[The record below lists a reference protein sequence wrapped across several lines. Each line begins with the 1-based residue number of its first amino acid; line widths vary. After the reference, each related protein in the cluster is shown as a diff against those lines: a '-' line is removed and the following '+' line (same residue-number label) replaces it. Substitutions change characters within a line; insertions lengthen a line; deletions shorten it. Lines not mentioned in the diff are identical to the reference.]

1 MSKHNDI
8 YNILGKLESLQPKE
22 QPVQATEKKSIY
34 ESVEARGS
42 VLEGVGKVEKLLAEK
57 YVGFKEAKPH
67 PKELEMDADV
77 RRMQIQQRADK
88 AERELARRRAEP
100 KNIGQ
105 KIAKDIGG
113 PLKKLFKGDIRGS
126 LSEVDVPEGNEFS
139 GALAAAKAQGK
150 KEFEVDGKT
159 YQVKESGLQAYLG
172 KKKYGEKGMQALQK
186 AGRDGASKEKMAK
199 IRAQHDKMDEA
210 EFGEGNKFTGNL
222 MKARAQGKKQAD
234 LDGDGDMEKVREGWD
249 EMQAFLKKKEGPQ
262 PKGGSGKVAGK
273 RYGGSAQK
281 DDEGDEEPSVD
292 GAAKKRGRPKKDK
305 FAESELNEFDLG
317 GIAKKVGKGITQGIG
332 KVAKAIN
339 SPIGNANVRPN
350 DNWLARYGRRVSDG
364 QGFVKHYVDHRT
376 GKVVYTPK
384 PGSERMNESD
394 SVDEA
399 VRGTV
404 FGKQGYRAP
413 ETQGERDTVAKTI
426 KGNRAQN
433 RADTRVT
440 GYGSK
445 VAPQRG
451 VSSADTGSARGSA
464 INVDQTGQATN
475 FEPGIGNIDPR
486 AQGYRGALNLGKSS
500 QGKGVVAEKAPPGA
514 KAERMVK
521 HIKKGYAKDG
531 KITPKEKSIAY
542 ATAWKAKKSGKL
554 DESVIYEGGDPQ
566 LDHILN
572 RFKNEVKRF
581 QAGDELDDDLYMAL
595 YDYYMDQGEI
605 PYGVAKARDGDP
617 YQWVEDRLAS
627 YIGIEEGNVIS
638 LEAPKGPAN
647 PAFGRD
653 VLSPAE
659 KLAPH
664 AGVGKGPIGKA
675 IGSAVTTAKNV
686 GRFIQ
691 GKPEIPTLED
701 RELNELARLAGLSEA
716 KKCNSTME
724 GKSCP
729 VHGLKECGS
738 MNEAKPD
745 FLDLDKDGN
754 KKESMKKAAK
764 EKVDECGPGT
774 MSPMSNMGQDEGSL
788 SVNTSMNSDGTKS
801 VSVNATGNQ
810 ADALAQM
817 LKMAGIGGSYSAK
830 TSDETVEEERD
841 IEYANTP
848 EEEMETVDAIMHQGN
863 DLNRE
868 KEQYADRPKAGDN
881 PMATPARESIEMPKR
896 ISKMLEGIKKTEK
909 E

>member
-1 MSKHNDI
+1 MSNNI
-8 YNILGKLESLQPKE
+8 YNILNKLRGLTPQEPA
-22 QPVQATEKKSIY
+22 PVNQEKKQIY

-42 VLEGVGKVEKLLAEK
+42 VLEGVSKVERQLTEK
-57 YVGFKEAKPH
+57 FAGF
-67 PKELEMDADV
+67 DV
-77 RRMQIQQRADK
+77 
-88 AERELARRRAEP
+88 
-100 KNIGQ
+100 
-105 KIAKDIGG
+105 
-113 PLKKLFKGDIRGS
+113 S
-126 LSEVDVPEGNEFS
+126 
-139 GALAAAKAQGK
+139 
-150 KEFEVDGKT
+150 
-159 YQVKESGLQAYLG
+159 ESGLQAYLG
-172 KKKYGEKGMQALQK
+172 KKKYGEQGMKALQK

-199 IRAQHDKMDEA
+199 IRARHDKMDESDPNDPNTWQGPDAAGAFPGQKVWPKGKRPGMYNTQTGKVSNWDDRTDTEREKSWDSMIEGGKPHPKELEMDAKVRSMQIQQRADKA
-210 EFGEGNKFTGNL
+210 EKNLAARRDEPKTVGQKIAKDIGGPLKKLAKGDIRGALSEEPNEEMLSTKDKKFASLAEPRDKITYADKIAGAKKKTEGNKFTGNL
-222 MKARAQGKKQAD
+222 VKARAQGKKEAD

-249 EMQAFLKKKEGPQ
+249 DMMKAAKERSGPQ
-262 PKGGSGKVAGK
+262 PSGGSGIKAGR
-273 RYGGSAQK
+273 RYGGAAQK
-281 DDEGDEEPSVD
+281 DDEGDAEPATAD
-292 GAAKKRGRPKKDK
+292 TPKKKGRPKKDK
-305 FAESELNEFDLG
+305 FAE
-317 GIAKKVGKGITQGIG
+317 V
-332 KVAKAIN
+332 
-339 SPIGNANVRPN
+339 
-350 DNWLARYGRRVSDG
+350 
-364 QGFVKHYVDHRT
+364 
-376 GKVVYTPK
+376 
-384 PGSERMNESD
+384 
-394 SVDEA
+394 
-399 VRGTV
+399 
-404 FGKQGYRAP
+404 
-413 ETQGERDTVAKTI
+413 
-426 KGNRAQN
+426 
-433 RADTRVT
+433 
-440 GYGSK
+440 
-445 VAPQRG
+445 
-451 VSSADTGSARGSA
+451 
-464 INVDQTGQATN
+464 
-475 FEPGIGNIDPR
+475 
-486 AQGYRGALNLGKSS
+486 
-500 QGKGVVAEKAPPGA
+500 APPGA

-531 KITPKEKSIAY
+531 KVTPKEKSIAY
-542 ATAWKAKKSGKL
+542 ATAWKAHNKGKL
-554 DESVIYEGGDPQ
+554 AEGVIYEGGDPQ

-638 LEAPKGPAN
+638 LEVPEGPAN
-647 PAFGRD
+647 PALGRD
-653 VLSPAE
+653 ALSPAE

-664 AGVGKGPIGKA
+664 AGVGRGPIGKA

-738 MNEAKPD
+738 MNEARPD

-764 EKVDECGPGT
+764 DKVDECGPGS
-774 MSPMSNMGQDEGSL
+774 MSPMSAMGQDEGSL
-788 SVNTSMNSDGTKS
+788 SINTSMNSDGTKS

-868 KEQYADRPKAGDN
+868 KEQYADRPRAGDN
-881 PMATPARESIEMPKR
+881 PMATPARESVEIPKK
-896 ISKMLEGIKKTEK
+896 ISRMLEGIKKFI
-909 E
+909 

>member
-1 MSKHNDI
+1 MSNNI
-8 YNILGKLESLQPKE
+8 YNILNKLKALTPQEPTPAKQ
-22 QPVQATEKKSIY
+22 EKKQVY

-42 VLEGVGKVEKLLAEK
+42 VLEGVSKVERQLTEK
-57 YVGFKEAKPH
+57 FAGF
-67 PKELEMDADV
+67 DV
-77 RRMQIQQRADK
+77 
-88 AERELARRRAEP
+88 
-100 KNIGQ
+100 
-105 KIAKDIGG
+105 
-113 PLKKLFKGDIRGS
+113 S
-126 LSEVDVPEGNEFS
+126 
-139 GALAAAKAQGK
+139 
-150 KEFEVDGKT
+150 
-159 YQVKESGLQAYLG
+159 ESGLQAYLG
-172 KKKYGEKGMQALQK
+172 KKKYGEQGMKALQK
-186 AGRDGASKEKMAK
+186 AGRDGASKEKMAQ
-199 IRAQHDKMDEA
+199 IRAKHDKMDEA
-210 EFGEGNKFTGNL
+210 GKPHPQELEMDAKVRSMQIQQRADQAEKKLAAKRAEPKNIFQKVKKDLGEPLKKLAKGDIRGSLSEEPNEEMLSPKDKKFASLAEPKDKITYADKIAGAKKKTEGNKFTGNL
-222 MKARAQGKKQAD
+222 MKARAQGKKEAD

-249 EMQAFLKKKEGPQ
+249 DMMKAAKERSGPQ
-262 PKGGSGKVAGK
+262 PSGGSGIKAGK
-273 RYGGSAQK
+273 RYGGAAQK
-281 DDEGDEEPSVD
+281 DDEGDKEEATADTP
-292 GAAKKRGRPKKDK
+292 KKKGRPKKDK
-305 FAESELNEFDLG
+305 FAEAVRGVHGFDSG
-317 GIAKKVGKGITQGIG
+317 GRMGQDPAHPGERDEIAKKIK
-332 KVAKAIN
+332 AK
-339 SPIGNANVRPN
+339 
-350 DNWLARYGRRVSDG
+350 
-364 QGFVKHYVDHRT
+364 
-376 GKVVYTPK
+376 
-384 PGSERMNESD
+384 
-394 SVDEA
+394 
-399 VRGTV
+399 
-404 FGKQGYRAP
+404 RA
-413 ETQGERDTVAKTI
+413 A
-426 KGNRAQN
+426 N
-433 RADTRVT
+433 RADPTMSDTMPGMRKRPQ
-440 GYGSK
+440 YGANS
-445 VAPQRG
+445 G
-451 VSSADTGSARGSA
+451 GG
-464 INVDQTGQATN
+464 NVMWRN
-475 FEPGIGNIDPR
+475 E
-486 AQGYRGALNLGKSS
+486 KS
-500 QGKGVVAEKAPPGA
+500 VVGEKAPPGA

-531 KITPKEKSIAY
+531 KVTPKEKGIAY
-542 ATAWKAKKSGKL
+542 ATAWKAHNKGKL
-554 DESVIYEGGDPQ
+554 AESVIYEGGDPQ

-647 PAFGRD
+647 PALGRD
-653 VLSPAE
+653 ALSPAE

-754 KKESMKKAAK
+754 KKESMKKASK

-774 MSPMSNMGQDEGSL
+774 MSPMSAMGQDEGSL
-788 SVNTSMNSDGTKS
+788 SINTSMNSDGTKS

-881 PMATPARESIEMPKR
+881 PMATPTRESVEMPKK
-896 ISKMLEGIKKTEK
+896 ISRMLEGIKKVQGK
-909 E
+909 

>member
-105 KIAKDIGG
+105 KIAKDLGE

-199 IRAQHDKMDEA
+199 IRAKHDKMDEA

-222 MKARAQGKKQAD
+222 MKARAQGKKEAD

-262 PKGGSGKVAGK
+262 PKGGSGKVAGR

-281 DDEGDEEPSVD
+281 DDEGDEEPSAD

-305 FAESELNEFDLG
+305 FAE
-317 GIAKKVGKGITQGIG
+317 V
-332 KVAKAIN
+332 
-339 SPIGNANVRPN
+339 
-350 DNWLARYGRRVSDG
+350 
-364 QGFVKHYVDHRT
+364 
-376 GKVVYTPK
+376 
-384 PGSERMNESD
+384 
-394 SVDEA
+394 
-399 VRGTV
+399 
-404 FGKQGYRAP
+404 
-413 ETQGERDTVAKTI
+413 
-426 KGNRAQN
+426 
-433 RADTRVT
+433 
-440 GYGSK
+440 
-445 VAPQRG
+445 
-451 VSSADTGSARGSA
+451 
-464 INVDQTGQATN
+464 
-475 FEPGIGNIDPR
+475 
-486 AQGYRGALNLGKSS
+486 
-500 QGKGVVAEKAPPGA
+500 APPGA

-638 LEAPKGPAN
+638 LEAPKGPSN
-647 PAFGRD
+647 PALGKD
-653 VLSPAE
+653 ALSPAE

-788 SVNTSMNSDGTKS
+788 SINTSMNSDGTKS

-848 EEEMETVDAIMHQGN
+848 EEEMETVDAIMHQGQ
-863 DLNRE
+863 DLHRE

-881 PMATPARESIEMPKR
+881 PMATPTRESIEMPKK
-896 ISKMLEGIKKTEK
+896 ISKMLEGIKKIEK

>member
-8 YNILGKLESLQPKE
+8 YNILGKLEALQPKE
-22 QPVQATEKKSIY
+22 QPTKAEDKKAIY
-34 ESVEARGS
+34 ESVAARGS
-42 VLEGVGKVEKLLAEK
+42 VLEGVGKVERQLTEK
-57 YVGFKEAKPH
+57 FAGF
-67 PKELEMDADV
+67 DV
-77 RRMQIQQRADK
+77 
-88 AERELARRRAEP
+88 
-100 KNIGQ
+100 
-105 KIAKDIGG
+105 
-113 PLKKLFKGDIRGS
+113 S
-126 LSEVDVPEGNEFS
+126 
-139 GALAAAKAQGK
+139 
-150 KEFEVDGKT
+150 
-159 YQVKESGLQAYLG
+159 ESGLQAYLG
-172 KKKYGEKGMQALQK
+172 KKKYGEQGMKALQK
-186 AGRDGASKEKMAK
+186 AGRDGASKEKMAQ
-199 IRAQHDKMDEA
+199 IRARHDKMDESNPTDPNTWQGPDAGGAFPGQKVWPKGKRPGMYNTQTGKVSHWDDRTDTEREKSWDSMIEGGKPHPKELEMDAKVRSMGIQQRADKA
-210 EFGEGNKFTGNL
+210 EKNLAAKRAEPKTVGQKIAKDIGGPLKKLAKGDIRGALSEEPNEEMLSTKDKKFASLAEPKDKITYADKIAGAKKKTEGNKFTGNL
-222 MKARAQGKKQAD
+222 MKARAQGKKEAD

-249 EMQAFLKKKEGPQ
+249 DMMKAAKERSGPQ
-262 PKGGSGKVAGK
+262 PSGGSGIKAGR
-273 RYGGSAQK
+273 RYGGAAQK
-281 DDEGDEEPSVD
+281 DDEGDAEP
-292 GAAKKRGRPKKDK
+292 AADNAPKKKGRPKKDK
-305 FAESELNEFDLG
+305 FAESELNEFNLG
-317 GIAKKVGKGITQGIG
+317 GIAKKVAGVAKGVTQGVTKGIG
-332 KVAKAIN
+332 KAAKAIN

-364 QGFVKHYVDHRT
+364 QGFVKNYVDHRT

-384 PGSERMNESD
+384 PGTERMNESD
-394 SVDEA
+394 
-399 VRGTV
+399 V
-404 FGKQGYRAP
+404 F
-413 ETQGERDTVAKTI
+413 
-426 KGNRAQN
+426 
-433 RADTRVT
+433 
-440 GYGSK
+440 
-445 VAPQRG
+445 
-451 VSSADTGSARGSA
+451 
-464 INVDQTGQATN
+464 
-475 FEPGIGNIDPR
+475 
-486 AQGYRGALNLGKSS
+486 
-500 QGKGVVAEKAPPGA
+500 EKAPPGA

-521 HIKKGYAKDG
+521 HIKKGYAKDS
-531 KITPKEKSIAY
+531 KVTPKEKGIAY
-542 ATAWKAKKSGKL
+542 ATAWKAHNKGKL
-554 DESVIYEGGDPQ
+554 AESVIYEGGDPQ

-754 KKESMKKAAK
+754 KKESMKKASK
-764 EKVDECGPGT
+764 EKVDECSPGT

-848 EEEMETVDAIMHQGN
+848 EEEMETVDAIMHQGQ
-863 DLNRE
+863 DLHRE
-868 KEQYADRPKAGDN
+868 KKQYADRPKAGDN
-881 PMATPARESIEMPKR
+881 PMATPTRESIEMPKK
-896 ISKMLEGIKKTEK
+896 ISKMLEGIKKIEK
-909 E
+909 EI

>member
-105 KIAKDIGG
+105 KIAKDLGE

-199 IRAQHDKMDEA
+199 IRAKHDKMDEA

-222 MKARAQGKKQAD
+222 MKARAQGKKEAD

-262 PKGGSGKVAGK
+262 PKGGSGKVAGR

-281 DDEGDEEPSVD
+281 DDEGDEEPSAD

-305 FAESELNEFDLG
+305 FAEEM
-317 GIAKKVGKGITQGIG
+317 T
-332 KVAKAIN
+332 
-339 SPIGNANVRPN
+339 PN
-350 DNWLARYGRRVSDG
+350 TDPKARYNEPHTWPKGKRPGHFNTDTKQVTAWD
-364 QGFVKHYVDHRT
+364 DRT
-376 GKVVYTPK
+376 DTEREKSW
-384 PGSERMNESD
+384 GSM
-394 SVDEA
+394 
-399 VRGTV
+399 
-404 FGKQGYRAP
+404 
-413 ETQGERDTVAKTI
+413 I
-426 KGNRAQN
+426 
-433 RADTRVT
+433 
-440 GYGSK
+440 
-445 VAPQRG
+445 
-451 VSSADTGSARGSA
+451 
-464 INVDQTGQATN
+464 
-475 FEPGIGNIDPR
+475 
-486 AQGYRGALNLGKSS
+486 
-500 QGKGVVAEKAPPGA
+500 EKAPPGA

-521 HIKKGYAKDG
+521 HIKKSYAKDG

-542 ATAWKAKKSGKL
+542 ATAWKAKKAGKL

-638 LEAPKGPAN
+638 LEAPKGPVN
-647 PAFGRD
+647 PALGRD
-653 VLSPAE
+653 ALSPAE

-701 RELNELARLAGLSEA
+701 RELNELAKLAGLGES

-745 FLDLDKDGN
+745 FLDLDKDGD

-788 SVNTSMNSDGTKS
+788 SINTSMNSDGTKS

-848 EEEMETVDAIMHQGN
+848 EEEMETVDAIMHQGQ
-863 DLNRE
+863 DLHRE

-881 PMATPARESIEMPKR
+881 PMATPTRESIEMPKK
-896 ISKMLEGIKKTEK
+896 ISKMLEGIKKIEK